1 MHIFFNPISQYNVDD
16 NDDGESNV
24 FLTNGIPKRQKYDNK
39 YSILLTH
46 VYGKLDFQSLWQIFH
61 QQHQS
66 LWFAAHWQC
75 KLKANTN
82 EINKSLCLVKV
93 GVFEDNRLTKAI
105 DYFIFFCLH
114 LRLAVKHKHYN
125 SYWQLVTKK
134 MCHSWRIFELNH

>member
-61 QQHQS
+61 QQHQI

-105 DYFIFFCLH
+105 DSTLFSFAC
-114 LRLAVKHKHYN
+114 
-125 SYWQLVTKK
+125 T
-134 MCHSWRIFELNH
+134 